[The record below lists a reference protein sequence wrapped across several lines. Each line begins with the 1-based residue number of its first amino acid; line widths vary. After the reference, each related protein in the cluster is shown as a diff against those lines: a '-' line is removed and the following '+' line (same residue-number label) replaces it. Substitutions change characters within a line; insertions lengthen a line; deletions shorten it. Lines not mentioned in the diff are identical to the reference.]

1 MSHRLVAND
10 ELFQTGSHLPR
21 WQVLDPRPRYGRIK
35 LFDCAEHLEKYKEVA
50 EINDALV
57 AGQLVLRRQGAAPV
71 SVAAQDNPQLDERL
85 HAALRALSQVQHL
98 QRTKGLTF
106 AKAYAEALD
115 ELSAADGHSAFPSR
129 ATLYRYAKLHR
140 DGLPPLRGDK
150 NKGNRK
156 ARYDEKIEH
165 FICDTANTLYLKPG
179 SRWTLHELTSRVNA
193 AAVEHGWL
201 RPTARI
207 SRAFVSKTIALN
219 LSADP
224 EVERMDPRLVSAAK
238 SIAKHRIVA
247 SVPLERVE
255 QDALHLPFAVRT
267 AHGVTTNVWV
277 VHAIDCST
285 GMVVGWALKVGS
297 PNASDG
303 LRCVESLVFPKRAA
317 WSSLQLEYDFE
328 IHGTPHLL
336 VFDNGPEAR
345 NERIQRL
352 VRLGV
357 DVMHCRSHAA
367 HGKPFIERLNRA
379 FKEALQIL
387 PGCTRMDCVDGAR
400 DPVALGDE
408 LMTVEELERWF
419 VRWYYEDWAHRPLKR
434 HLRSDF
440 ANPVKLGHTPAER
453 WRRMMGEL
461 AYAVPLSPSL
471 SEWRMTLYD
480 HELRTLSRKTGIT
493 YRGFNYRGEQLP
505 YLIDKYGER
514 QVKVLANPDDF
525 RQVFID
531 DGDNRPLVSL
541 TEEFVDEST
550 PAYSFKDAEQ
560 LRKVPK
566 DPPQG
571 ANTRQ
576 QFRDDVQAR
585 AIESTTPRAR
595 KKTKAERNKDVADRS
610 RADKAVR
617 RAVVAPL
624 ATAVSQ
630 PSAPAP
636 ANVTATVEL
645 EDVAP
650 LPVRSRSSGEVR

>member
-10 ELFQTGSHLPR
+10 ELFQPGSHLPR

-35 LFDCAEHLEKYKEVA
+35 LFDCAEHLEKYKEAA

-71 SVAAQDNPQLDERL
+71 SVASQDDPQLDERL

-106 AKAYAEALD
+106 AKAYAEVLD
-115 ELSAADGHSAFPSR
+115 EVSATDGHSAFPSR

-140 DGLPPLRGDK
+140 NGLPPLRGDK

-156 ARYDEKIEH
+156 ARYDERIEQL
-165 FICDTANTLYLKPG
+165 ICDTANTLYLKPG
-179 SRWTLHELTSRVNA
+179 SRWTLRELTSRVNA

-201 RPTARI
+201 RPAARI

-224 EVERMDPRLVSAAK
+224 EIERMDPRLVSAAK

-247 SVPLERVE
+247 FLPLERVE
-255 QDALHLPFAVRT
+255 QDALHLPFQVRT
-267 AHGVTTNVWV
+267 AYGVTTNIWV
-277 VHAIDCST
+277 VHAIDCSS

-303 LRCVESLVFPKRAA
+303 LRCVESMVFPKRSA
-317 WSSLQLEYDFE
+317 WRGLQLDYDFE
-328 IHGTPHLL
+328 IHGTPLLL

-345 NERIQRL
+345 NERMQRL

-379 FKEALQIL
+379 LKEALQLL
-387 PGCTRMDCVDGAR
+387 PGCTRMDGVDGKR

-408 LMTVEELERWF
+408 LMTVEELERWL

-440 ANPVKLGHTPAER
+440 TNPVKLGHTPAER
-453 WRRMMGEL
+453 WRRMTGEL

-525 RQVFID
+525 RQVFVD
-531 DGDNRPLVSL
+531 DGDDRPLVPL

-550 PAYSFKDAEQ
+550 PAYSFRDAEQ
-560 LRKVPK
+560 LRKAPK
-566 DPPQG
+566 EPSPG
-571 ANTRQ
+571 ADTRQ
-576 QFRDDVQAR
+576 KFRDDVQAR
-585 AIESTTPRAR
+585 SIESTPARAR

-610 RADKAVR
+610 RADQAVR
-617 RAVVAPL
+617 RAAAAPL
-624 ATAVSQ
+624 STTVLQ
-630 PSAPAP
+630 PPAGAPATP
-636 ANVTATVEL
+636 TVEID
-645 EDVAP
+645 DVAP